1 MCRHVTRKKETEH
14 QSGDSNVYLV
24 SFHLSSFIGGLCL
37 YSTHCFSWTSVFTDV
52 FEDFLS
58 PVIAAQTLFYSA
70 ASKRKEV
77 LQKAM
82 GFCMQVLTQPQ
93 VDPRQKDGA
102 LHMIG
107 AVAEVILKVR
117 AIWFWYK
124 YRVYRSRLDYVM
136 VEDNGGFWK
145 LVNDENNDWCWWL
158 YHVKHSNFLLSK
170 FSKLNV
176 KFNLAVFTC
185 M

>member
-1 MCRHVTRKKETEH
+1 MCIDQHV
-14 QSGDSNVYLV
+14 VC
-24 SFHLSSFIGGLCL
+24 IL
-37 YSTHCFSWTSVFTDV
+37 YIDPPTDV

-117 AIWFWYK
+117 TIC
-124 YRVYRSRLDYVM
+124 RR
-136 VEDNGGFWK
+136 
-145 LVNDENNDWCWWL
+145 
-158 YHVKHSNFLLSK
+158 
-170 FSKLNV
+170 
-176 KFNLAVFTC
+176 
-185 M
+185 

>member
-170 FSKLNV
+170 FSKSNV

>member
-1 MCRHVTRKKETEH
+1 MH
-14 QSGDSNVYLV
+14 SL
-24 SFHLSSFIGGLCL
+24 
-37 YSTHCFSWTSVFTDV
+37 HCPPTDV

-117 AIWFWYK
+117 TAC
-124 YRVYRSRLDYVM
+124 RRP
-136 VEDNGGFWK
+136 
-145 LVNDENNDWCWWL
+145 
-158 YHVKHSNFLLSK
+158 
-170 FSKLNV
+170 
-176 KFNLAVFTC
+176 LARC
-185 M
+185 LK